1 MRRQVWRNIRRTKRF
16 YTTTF
21 RFSQSALVFS
31 LVINVVLGVVIWH
44 TYLYQ
49 PKRHFYITNGMV
61 PPTEVIPL
69 DARNM
74 SAVPLLGNDPDAVVD
89 EKILNV
95 E

>member
-1 MRRQVWRNIRRTKRF
+1 MQRQVWRKIRRSKNF

-21 RFSQSALVFS
+21 RFSLIALIIS
-31 LVINVVLGVVIWH
+31 LMFNVVLGVVIWH

-61 PPTEVIPL
+61 PPSEVTPL
-69 DARNM
+69 DNPNT
-74 SAVPLLGNDPDAVVD
+74 SSVPLLRNDPDAVAD

-95 E
+95 D

>member
-1 MRRQVWRNIRRTKRF
+1 MRRQVWRNIRRTKSF

-21 RFSQSALVFS
+21 RFAGSALVFS
-31 LVINVVLGVVIWH
+31 LIINVVLGVVIWQ

-74 SAVPLLGNDPDAVVD
+74 SSVPLLGNDPDAVAD
-89 EKILNV
+89 EKILNLG
-95 E
+95 